1 MALKLDYI
9 AVCEQFSLLLLLYSD
24 VIELGSY
31 DNQTYVL
38 LNDNTNT
45 SGD

>member
-24 VIELGSY
+24 LGTY
-31 DNQTYVL
+31 DNQTDVL